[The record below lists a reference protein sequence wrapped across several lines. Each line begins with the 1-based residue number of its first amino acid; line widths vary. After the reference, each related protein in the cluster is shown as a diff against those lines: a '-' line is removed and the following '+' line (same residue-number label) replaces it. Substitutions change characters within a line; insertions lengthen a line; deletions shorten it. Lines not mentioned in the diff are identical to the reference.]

1 MNQPATAADTTGASV
16 IGATSALGGW
26 SDACTSGGAWTVSIN
41 GGMLVS

>member
-1 MNQPATAADTTGASV
+1 MNEPTTAADTTGVSL

-26 SDACTSGGAWTVSIN
+26 SDASTSGGALTVSIN